1 MRSRTL
7 LVALLTTALSG
18 STLIARAQPATAPD
32 PQIRVSGTLLR
43 TAVEEAGGRQYF
55 GVLSEDRVVPV
66 DGAGLTGTAPG
77 SRVEL
82 DVTVPQTVLRRS
94 SPATSD
100 PALRAASRDTALA
113 PGGDPLQVTEVLSA
127 EAAPQAATSTRKI
140 TYVEVT
146 PKGVT
151 RDPVTSTVAR
161 RQVSAADAYWSDQSG
176 GRVRIGAPTMKPHY
190 TSIYTCRDNPMRRF
204 DEAIVETGWRAESN
218 SSLVLALPRSTESTC
233 GYGLGSL
240 GAGTSDVGLLHVA
253 DTQYPVLAH
262 ELGHNM
268 SLDHANSLMCTG
280 RSDTRN
286 LSDGTW
292 TDGCREAAYGDSL
305 DVMGIS
311 GSTAPMLS
319 SPQAL
324 ATGLMPASAAT
335 TVGTGTTRV
344 TLRPV
349 SGMAGTRAA
358 VVTNRGSGVKYWVE
372 LRAATGRDATN
383 PLGQATGV
391 RVLRLNSKERTTV
404 LLDPTPTGTRDNSM
418 SLAAGRTLT
427 SYDGTISITTES
439 VSSSQAVVRVVNT
452 SVPKNFSLVAR
463 PRITGTKGVGRTLSA
478 TTGSWSP
485 TPSSYGY
492 RWSRNGAPISG
503 ATGRTYTPTRWDA
516 GRYLTVTVTAR
527 RTGYT
532 SKSSVSPRVGIPIH
546 ATQRPYL
553 VGTPRAGSRL
563 TVYVGSWTPRP
574 TSYAYRWYRDGRP
587 ISGAT
592 AKTYTVRSVD
602 RGHRIQAKVIA
613 RRTGYSTGT
622 QLTYSTTIRS

>member
-7 LVALLTTALSG
+7 LAALLTAALSG
-18 STLIARAQPATAPD
+18 TALTAQAQPTTSPD
-32 PQIRVSGTLLR
+32 PQVRVTGTLVR
-43 TAVEEAGGRQYF
+43 TAVEEAGGRQHF

-66 DGAGLTGTAPG
+66 DGAGLEHTAPG
-77 SRVEL
+77 SRVSI
-82 DVTVPQTVLRRS
+82 DVAVPRAVLRRS
-94 SPATSD
+94 SPTAPTAT
-100 PALRAASRDTALA
+100 LRAASRDTALA
-113 PGGDPLQVTEVLSA
+113 PGGDPLSVTEVLSA

-151 RDPVTSTVAR
+151 RDPVTSAVAT

-176 GRVRIGAPTMKPHY
+176 GRIRMGAPTMKPHY
-190 TSIYTCRDNPMRRF
+190 TSIYTCSDDPMARF
-204 DEAIVETGWRAESN
+204 DEALVETGWRVEDN
-218 SSLVLALPRSTESTC
+218 SSLVLALPRSTASTC
-233 GYGLGSL
+233 GYGLGTL
-240 GAGTSDVGLLHVA
+240 GATTSAPGLLHVA
-253 DTQYPVLAH
+253 DTRYPVLAH
-262 ELGHNM
+262 ELGHNI
-268 SLDHANSLMCTG
+268 SLDHANSLMCSG

-286 LSDGTW
+286 LSDGSW
-292 TDGCREAAYGDSL
+292 DGGCREAAYGDSL
-305 DVMGIS
+305 DVMGVS

-324 ATGLMPASAAT
+324 AKGLMPSSAAT
-335 TVGTGTTRV
+335 AVGPGTTRV

-383 PLGQATGV
+383 PLGQTTGV
-391 RVLRLNSKERTTV
+391 RVLRLNSKERTSV

-427 SYDGTISITTES
+427 SYDGTIAITTES
-439 VSSSQAVVRVVNT
+439 VSSTQAVVRIANT
-452 SVPKNFSLVAR
+452 STPKSFALVAG
-463 PRITGTKGVGRTLSA
+463 PRITGTKGVGRTLTA
-478 TTGSWSP
+478 TNGSWSP

-492 RWSRNGAPISG
+492 RWRRNGVAISG

-532 SKSSVSPRVGIPIH
+532 AKSSVSPRVGIPIH

-553 VGTPRAGSRL
+553 VGTPRAWSRL
-563 TVYVGSWTPRP
+563 TVYVGSWTPKP
-574 TSYAYRWYRDGRP
+574 TSYAYRWYRDGRV

-592 AKTYTVRSVD
+592 AKTYTVRSID

-613 RRTGYSTGT
+613 RRTGYSTGM